1 MMSRAFAALGV
12 IAVVWSSTACSAS
25 KSDNPLSPSVAGPI
39 PGVQISAPKMLE
51 PQSGSKIAIDKQ
63 PVTMLIENAGST
75 GPRPLTYTFEIA
87 TDTGFSNKV
96 FTRDGIAQGDGGR
109 SRRGV
114 EVDPD
119 PLEYASKVQVR
130 AVGDQGRGEVGHARD
145 VGSQERTLAH
155 QVPGRIE
162 AGEERVLR

>member
-1 MMSRAFAALGV
+1 MSRVFAALGCV
-12 IAVVWSSTACSAS
+12 IAVFSLTACEAS
-25 KSDNPLSPSVAGPI
+25 KSSTPLSPSVAGPI

-51 PQSGSKIAIDKQ
+51 PQTGSKIAIDKQ

-109 SRRGV
+109 TSLRMSDALATGHTYYWR
-114 EVDPD
+114 
-119 PLEYASKVQVR
+119 VR
-130 AVGDQGRGEVGHARD
+130 AEDGANTGPYA
-145 VGSQERTLAH
+145 TPA
-155 QVPGRIE
+155 
-162 AGEERVLR
+162 